1 MMGLFYLES
10 GEERWFLGPLFV
22 KNRQKNA
29 KKSSQWEKL
38 SKKNK

>member
-10 GEERWFLGPLFV
+10 GEEGWFLGPLFV

-29 KKSSQWEKL
+29 KKSSQWGRL
-38 SKKNK
+38 IKKNK